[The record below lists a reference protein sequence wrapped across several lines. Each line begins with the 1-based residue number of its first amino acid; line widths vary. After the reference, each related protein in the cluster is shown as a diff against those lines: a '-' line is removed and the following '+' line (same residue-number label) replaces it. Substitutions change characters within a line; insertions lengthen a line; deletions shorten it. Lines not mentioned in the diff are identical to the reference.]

1 METIFKEGMKVYDSF
16 NFPNKEGIIETIR
29 KDNVSGDYI
38 IGVLF
43 GNSSDYQYYS
53 IDGRLDDSR
62 KQTLST
68 HPYEVCFIGFEQRPT
83 EDTDLTLTVEDL
95 SKEITNLQI
104 IIFELI
110 HKYNSI
116 KDRLK
121 NEDRE

>member
-16 NFPNKEGIIETIR
+16 NFPNKEGKIETIR

-53 IDGRLDDSR
+53 IDGCLDDSR

-68 HPYEVCFIGFEQRPT
+68 HPYEVCFVGFQQRSL
-83 EDTDLTLTVEDL
+83 EDKEPINDL
-95 SKEITNLQI
+95 SKEENF
-104 IIFELI
+104 IFGLI
-110 HKYNSI
+110 RKYNSM
-116 KDRLK
+116 KEHSEYGEL
-121 NEDRE
+121 

>member
-1 METIFKEGMKVYDSF
+1 METIFREGMVVYDSF
-16 NFPNKEGIIETIR
+16 NFPNKEGRIETIR
-29 KDNVSGDYI
+29 KDNVSGEYI
-38 IGVLF
+38 LGVIF
-43 GNSSDYQYYS
+43 KGMTEYNYYS
-53 IDGRLDDSR
+53 LEGCLDDSER
-62 KQTLST
+62 PTLST

-121 NEDRE
+121 NED